1 MDAKKIIDRINNPA
15 ELQNDVANEWKELT
29 KKHPYFSVGQLLQF
43 GNEYFQEKENI
54 AFTAIYKSDPIQ
66 FAQFVNELKSVEK
79 IDLKNIKQENP
90 ITAKAAGAI
99 EKAEI
104 NDQDQITERITVE
117 TLSNLHTEEAITTP
131 VSKVEMVKDEILVEH
146 KKEPIKPKEDIL
158 ALINELPNRNI
169 IEEKMTKSEP
179 IIEVVD
185 LVTFTE
191 EEKRQKSLMV
201 MMSFND
207 WLNHFK
213 SKTENEQIEEQEK
226 RALKTAWQKE
236 KLTAVIEEEQDEIPE
251 KIFKQ
256 AMDSISMENA
266 LISESLAV
274 ILAKQGKTD
283 KAIEMYKKLSL
294 RNPEKNS
301 YFADRIKD
309 LLTNNI

>member
-1 MDAKKIIDRINNPA
+1 MDAKKIIERINNPA
-15 ELQNDVANEWKELT
+15 ELQNDVANEWKKLT
-29 KKHPYFSVGQLLQF
+29 EKHPYFSVGQLLQF
-43 GNEYFQEKENI
+43 GNDYFQEKENI

-66 FAQFVNELKSVEK
+66 FAQFVNELKSAEK
-79 IDLKNIKQENP
+79 IDLKKSKQENT
-90 ITAKAAGAI
+90 ILDKALVI

-104 NDQDQITERITVE
+104 NSKEPLAENMTVE
-117 TLSNLHTEEAITTP
+117 AVSILPTEETITTS
-131 VSKVEMVKDEILVEH
+131 VLTAEMVKDEIPVEH
-146 KKEPIKPKEDIL
+146 NKSTIAPQEDIL
-158 ALINELPNRNI
+158 ALINQLPNSNI
-169 IEEKMTKSEP
+169 IEEKMTRSEP
-179 IIEVVD
+179 IIEIVD
-185 LVTFTE
+185 SVAFTE